1 MKPHS
6 KSAFVACYGNVYEHS
21 EWVAERAFD
30 RLQGVE
36 EVEHV
41 AKAMKECVDQA
52 PLQVRLDLIRSHPD
66 LADKAGI
73 GEELT
78 PESRAE
84 QSSAG
89 LDRCSPEEYARLSLL
104 TRRYHEKF
112 GFPFVMAVRD
122 SNRTDI
128 LNALNDRLV
137 NDWIA
142 EIETALSEVHKIA
155 QLRLQSMD
163 VSG

>member
-1 MKPHS
+1 MNTRC

-21 EWVAERAFD
+21 EWVAELAFD
-30 RLQGVE
+30 RVQGVDEAE
-36 EVEHV
+36 EV
-41 AKAMKECVDQA
+41 ARTMKECVDQA

-66 LADKAGI
+66 LADKAEI
-73 GEELT
+73 GGELT

-89 LDRCSPEEYARLSLL
+89 LDRCSPEEYARLNTL
-104 TRRYHEKF
+104 TRRYREKF
-112 GFPFVMAVRD
+112 GFPFVMAVRG

-128 LNALNDRLV
+128 LNALHDRLV
-137 NDWIA
+137 NDRVT
-142 EIETALSEVHKIA
+142 EIETALTEVHKIA

-163 VSG
+163 VAG